1 LLLTGNEGIKLDM
14 SHLDLKRAF
23 FEVLRQHEF
32 ASPLREAALSED
44 LAAWTKHLTAA
55 TIRTCEEMS
64 WKAASKGRRLQFL
77 PEARNEYLTID
88 VMAFSSS
95 PTLTR
100 WPFPIAAF
108 ELENS
113 KNSDRIAYSF
123 WKHLC
128 LRVPLRVLFCYRHDS
143 SEGNAVLRFLQQE
156 VLSSLNG
163 SPEGETLVVVGSRS
177 ESSAF
182 PYGFFRWWQLNPS
195 TTSFNVI

>member
-1 LLLTGNEGIKLDM
+1 MNQ
-14 SHLDLKRAF
+14 LDLKRTF
-23 FEVLRQHEF
+23 FNIVRQHEF
-32 ASPLREAALSED
+32 ASPLREAALYED

-55 TIRTCEEMS
+55 TIRTCGEMG
-64 WKAASKGRRLQFL
+64 WQAAAKGQRLHFL

-123 WKHLC
+123 WKLLC

-143 SEGNAVLRFLQQE
+143 SEGNVVIRFLQQE
-156 VLSSLNG
+156 VLSSLNA
-163 SPEGETLVVVGSRS
+163 SPEGETLVVVGSRGG
-177 ESSAF
+177 SSAF
-182 PYGFFRWWQLNPS
+182 PYGFFRWWQLNSS
-195 TTSFNVI
+195 TISFNVI